1 MNIKEYC
8 KQVEVTRAPL
18 ELTLDDNTHM
28 LFGMLTEL
36 GEITDVFKKYLAYE
50 KDIDWVNVKEEIGD
64 LMWYIAG
71 FCNVNDLDLE
81 EILQTNIDKLRARY
95 PEKFNADKALNRDLN
110 KERGILEGTS
120 RLIQD
125 KTEGVTTYT
134 NASAGK
140 IIRDERGVM
149 VGIAYHDDKI

>member
-71 FCNVNDLDLE
+71 FCNINDLDLE

-95 PEKFNADKALNRDLN
+95 PEKFNTDKALNRDLN

-125 KTEGVTTYT
+125 KTDGTYHVTFD
-134 NASAGK
+134 GGQ